1 MSILT
6 LLISMVVFAVILIS
20 IFWVGIYV
28 VLPIVLFFMLLSAII
43 SLISGFVPDK
53 KEKIHRVHHQKNQ
66 ENQIID
72 VEYEEIK

>member
-6 LLISMVVFAVILIS
+6 LLISIVVFTVILVS

-43 SLISGFVPDK
+43 SLISGFIPEK
-53 KEKIHRVHHQKNQ
+53 KEKPQKVHHQKNE

>member
-28 VLPIVLFFMLLSAII
+28 VLPIVLFFMLVSAII
-43 SLISGFVPDK
+43 SLISGFMPDK
-53 KEKIHRVHHQKNQ
+53 KEKAQTAHHQKSE